1 MLFKF
6 SWSTKRKLTITA
18 HWGKFLP
25 RQQQQSIKKVA
36 ITQGKIRYKMGR
48 M

>member
-1 MLFKF
+1 LGKGLA
-6 SWSTKRKLTITA
+6 KAATII
-18 HWGKFLP
+18 H
-25 RQQQQSIKKVA
+25 KKIA